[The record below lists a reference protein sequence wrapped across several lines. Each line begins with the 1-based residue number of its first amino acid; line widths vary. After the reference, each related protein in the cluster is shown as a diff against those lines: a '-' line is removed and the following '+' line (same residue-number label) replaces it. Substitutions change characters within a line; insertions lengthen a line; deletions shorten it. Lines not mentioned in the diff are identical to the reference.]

1 MGLCDEGRSY
11 VRPPADMLCI
21 PSSLVRQF
29 YRIWGIC
36 LPLICCGIY
45 SSIWVVCDS
54 KLSILQNI
62 TGHKTN
68 KRRHCKKD
76 RRDLHLK
83 VSINTLR
90 REHSCKKSSKQRKS
104 IALLMFRFIH
114 NFNILYN
121 MQMMNMHRYNFS
133 VRYRLIYRNDLSIS
147 CCGVL

>member
-1 MGLCDEGRSY
+1 MLSHGIKLTFRRWISRDLEASMGLCDEGRSY
-11 VRPPADMLCI
+11 VRPPADMFCI

-29 YRIWGIC
+29 YRVWGIR

-45 SSIWVVCDS
+45 SSIWVVCDP

-68 KRRHCKKD
+68 KRRHCNKD

-90 REHSCKKSSKQRKS
+90 KEHSCKKSSKQRKS
-104 IALLMFRFIH
+104 IALLMFRFIG
-114 NFNILYN
+114 ILTSY
-121 MQMMNMHRYNFS
+121 
-133 VRYRLIYRNDLSIS
+133 II
-147 CCGVL
+147 CK